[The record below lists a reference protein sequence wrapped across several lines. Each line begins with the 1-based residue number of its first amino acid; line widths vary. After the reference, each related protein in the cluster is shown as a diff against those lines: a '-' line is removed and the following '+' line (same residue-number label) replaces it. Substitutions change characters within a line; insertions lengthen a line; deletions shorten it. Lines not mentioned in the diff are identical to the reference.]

1 MTFPDLSAPSAD
13 LSAADLPAD
22 SLPAGG
28 AELAAFIAG
37 KLCHDFISPAGAIMS
52 GLDLLEDPTA
62 QDMRDDAMSLI
73 RQSAKK
79 LVAHVHFAR
88 VAFGAATTSE
98 QFVSAELR
106 GLVANLSEG
115 GRATLDWRIP
125 DGETFTKAQARILIN
140 LAWMTLGALPT
151 GGVATITARREADR
165 LTLVGSAEGNR
176 ARLKPEAVT
185 GLKGERLTEGLAG
198 QWIQPYWLWLAVDE
212 AGGRLD
218 VASEE
223 GRVGLIARTPV

>member
-1 MTFPDLSAPSAD
+1 MTFPDLSTPSAD
-13 LSAADLPAD
+13 LPAAD
-22 SLPAGG
+22 LPAGG

-88 VAFGAATTSE
+88 VAFGAVTTSE
-98 QFVSAELR
+98 QFASAELR
-106 GLVANLSEG
+106 SLVGNLSEG
-115 GRATLDWRIP
+115 ARAALDWRI
-125 DGETFTKAQARILIN
+125 DDSQTFTKAQARILIN

-151 GGVATITARREADR
+151 GGVATITVRREDDR
-165 LTLVGSAEGNR
+165 LLVIGSAEGNR
-176 ARLKPEAVT
+176 ARLKPEALT
-185 GLKGERLTEGLAG
+185 GLKGERLTEGLTG
-198 QWIQPYWLWLAVDE
+198 QWIQPYWLWLAVTE
-212 AGGRLD
+212 AEGRLD
-218 VASEE
+218 VACDE
-223 GRVGLIARTPV
+223 GRVGLIARLPA

>member
-1 MTFPDLSAPSAD
+1 MTFPDLSALSAD
-13 LSAADLPAD
+13 VAAADLPAA

-79 LVAHVHFAR
+79 MVAHVHFAR

-106 GLVANLSEG
+106 GLVAGLSEG
-115 GRATLDWRIP
+115 GRATLDWRIA
-125 DGETFTKAQARILIN
+125 DGETFTKPQARILIN
-140 LAWMTLGALPT
+140 LA
-151 GGVATITARREADR
+151 
-165 LTLVGSAEGNR
+165 
-176 ARLKPEAVT
+176 
-185 GLKGERLTEGLAG
+185 
-198 QWIQPYWLWLAVDE
+198 
-212 AGGRLD
+212 
-218 VASEE
+218 
-223 GRVGLIARTPV
+223 

>member
-1 MTFPDLSAPSAD
+1 MTFPDLAAATP
-13 LSAADLPAD
+13 AADLAAAD
-22 SLPAGG
+22 LPAGG

-79 LVAHVHFAR
+79 MVAHVHFAR

-106 GLVANLSEG
+106 GLVAGLSEG
-115 GRATLDWRIP
+115 GRAALDWRI
-125 DGETFTKAQARILIN
+125 DADMTFTKAQSRILIN

-151 GGVATITARREADR
+151 GGTATVTIRPEGQH
-165 LTLVGSAEGNR
+165 LMMIGSAEGAR
-176 ARLKPEAVT
+176 ARLKPEALT

-198 QWIQPYWLWLAVDE
+198 QWIQPYWLWLAINE
-212 AGGRLD
+212 TGGRLD
-218 VASEE
+218 VASDE
-223 GRVGLIARTPV
+223 GRVGLIARVPA

>member
-1 MTFPDLSAPSAD
+1 MTFPDLSASSAD
-13 LSAADLPAD
+13 FAAAD
-22 SLPAGG
+22 LPAGG

-73 RQSAKK
+73 RQSARKM
-79 LVAHVHFAR
+79 VAHVHFAR

-106 GLVANLSEG
+106 GLVAGLSEG
-115 GRATLDWRIP
+115 GRASLDWRIS
-125 DGETFTKAQARILIN
+125 DSETFTKAQSRILIN

-151 GGVATITARREADR
+151 GGMAAITIRREDDR
-165 LTLVGSAEGNR
+165 MLLIGSAEGAR
-176 ARLKPEAVT
+176 ARLKPEALT

-198 QWIQPYWLWLAVDE
+198 QWVQPYWLWLAVNE
-212 AGGRLD
+212 SGGRLD
-218 VASEE
+218 VASDE
-223 GRVGLIARTPV
+223 GRVGLIARVPA

>member
-1 MTFPDLSAPSAD
+1 MTLTDLTANSPSAD
-13 LSAADLPAD
+13 LAAAD
-22 SLPAGG
+22 LPAGG

-62 QDMRDDAMSLI
+62 QDMRDDALSLI
-73 RQSAKK
+73 RQSARKM
-79 LVAHVHFAR
+79 VAHVHFAR

-98 QFVSAELR
+98 QFASADLR
-106 GLVANLSEG
+106 GLVSGLHEG
-115 GRATLDWRIP
+115 GRATLDWRIN
-125 DGETFTKAQARILIN
+125 DGTSFTKPQARILIN

-151 GGVATITARREADR
+151 GGVATVTARHDGER
-165 LTLVGSAEGNR
+165 LQLIGSAEGSR
-176 ARLKPEAVT
+176 ARLKPEALT

-198 QWIQPYWLWLAVDE
+198 QWIQPYWLWLAVNE

-218 VASEE
+218 IASDE
-223 GRVGLIARTPV
+223 GRVGLIAQTPV

>member
-1 MTFPDLSAPSAD
+1 MTLTDPTANSPSAD
-13 LSAADLPAD
+13 LAAAD
-22 SLPAGG
+22 LPAGG

-62 QDMRDDAMSLI
+62 QDMRDDALSLI
-73 RQSAKK
+73 RQSARKMI
-79 LVAHVHFAR
+79 AHVHFAR

-98 QFVSAELR
+98 QFASADLR
-106 GLVANLSEG
+106 GLVSGLHEG
-115 GRATLDWRIP
+115 GRATLDWRIN
-125 DGETFTKAQARILIN
+125 DGTSFTKPQARILIN

-151 GGVATITARREADR
+151 GGVATVTARHDGER
-165 LTLVGSAEGNR
+165 LQLIGSAEGAR
-176 ARLKPEAVT
+176 ARLKPEALT

-198 QWIQPYWLWLAVDE
+198 QWIQPYWLWLAVNE

-218 VASEE
+218 IASDE
-223 GRVGLIARTPV
+223 GRVGLIAQTPV

>member
-1 MTFPDLSAPSAD
+1 MTLTDLSARSPSTD
-13 LSAADLPAD
+13 LAAGDLPVD
-22 SLPAGG
+22 G

-62 QDMRDDAMSLI
+62 QDMRDDAMGLI

-79 LVAHVHFAR
+79 MVAHVHFAR

-106 GLVANLSEG
+106 DLVANMSEG
-115 GRATLDWRIP
+115 GRATLDWRIN
-125 DGETFTKAQARILIN
+125 DGETFTKPQARILIN

-151 GGVATITARREADR
+151 GGVATITARREDDR
-165 LTLVGSAEGNR
+165 LLLVGSAEGAR
-176 ARLKPEAVT
+176 ARLKPEAMT

-212 AGGRLD
+212 TGGRLD
-218 VASEE
+218 LATDE
-223 GRVGLIARTPV
+223 GRVGLIARTPA

>member
-1 MTFPDLSAPSAD
+1 MTFPDLSASSAD
-13 LSAADLPAD
+13 FAAAD
-22 SLPAGG
+22 LPAGG

-73 RQSAKK
+73 RQSARKM
-79 LVAHVHFAR
+79 VAHVHFAR

-106 GLVANLSEG
+106 GLVAGLSEG
-115 GRATLDWRIP
+115 GRASLDWRIS
-125 DGETFTKAQARILIN
+125 DGETFTKAQSRILIN

-151 GGVATITARREADR
+151 GGMAAITIRREDDR
-165 LTLVGSAEGNR
+165 MLLIGSAEGAR
-176 ARLKPEAVT
+176 ARLKPEALT

-198 QWIQPYWLWLAVDE
+198 QWVQPYWLWLAVNE
-212 AGGRLD
+212 SGGRLD
-218 VASEE
+218 VACDE
-223 GRVGLIARTPV
+223 GRVGLIARIPA

>member
-1 MTFPDLSAPSAD
+1 MTFPDLSIASPSIELD
-13 LSAADLPAD
+13 AADLPM
-22 SLPAGG
+22 GG

-62 QDMRDDAMSLI
+62 QDMRDDAMGLI

-79 LVAHVHFAR
+79 MVAHVHFAR

-98 QFVSAELR
+98 QFVSAELH
-106 GLVANLSEG
+106 GLVAGLSEG
-115 GRATLDWRIP
+115 GRASLDWRIP
-125 DGETFTKAQARILIN
+125 EGTAFTKPQARILIN

-151 GGVATITARREADR
+151 GGVATITARQEGER
-165 LTLVGSAEGNR
+165 LLLIGSAEGNR
-176 ARLKPEAVT
+176 ARLKPEALT

-198 QWIQPYWLWLAVDE
+198 QWIQPYWLWLAVNE
-212 AGGRLD
+212 TGGRLD
-218 VASEE
+218 VAADE
-223 GRVGLIARTPV
+223 GRVGLIAQMPA

>member
-1 MTFPDLSAPSAD
+1 MTFSDPSTPSAD
-13 LSAADLPAD
+13 ITAADLPA
-22 SLPAGG
+22 GC

-73 RQSAKK
+73 RQSARK

-88 VAFGAATTSE
+88 VAFGAVTTSE
-98 QFVSAELR
+98 QFASAELR
-106 GLVANLSEG
+106 SLVGNLSEG
-115 GRATLDWRIP
+115 ARATLDWRI
-125 DGETFTKAQARILIN
+125 DDSQAFTKAQARILIN

-151 GGVATITARREADR
+151 GGVATITARREDDR
-165 LTLVGSAEGNR
+165 LLLIGSAEGAR
-176 ARLKPEAVT
+176 ARLKPEALT

-198 QWIQPYWLWLAVDE
+198 QWIQPYWLWLAVNE

-218 VASEE
+218 VASDE
-223 GRVGLIARTPV
+223 GRVGLISRTPA

>member
-1 MTFPDLSAPSAD
+1 MTFPDLSAAAPSIALD
-13 LSAADLPAD
+13 AADLPM
-22 SLPAGG
+22 GG

-62 QDMRDDAMSLI
+62 QDMRDDAMNLI
-73 RQSAKK
+73 RQSARKM
-79 LVAHVHFAR
+79 VAHVHFAR

-106 GLVANLSEG
+106 GLVAGLSEG
-115 GRATLDWRIP
+115 GRASLDWRIP
-125 DGETFTKAQARILIN
+125 DGETFTKAQSRILIN

-151 GGVATITARREADR
+151 GGIAAITARREDDR
-165 LTLVGSAEGNR
+165 LLLVGSAEGNR
-176 ARLKPEAVT
+176 ARLKPEALT

-198 QWIQPYWLWLAVDE
+198 QWIQPYWLWLAVNE
-212 AGGRLD
+212 SGGRLD

-223 GRVGLIARTPV
+223 GRVGLIARTPT

>member
-1 MTFPDLSAPSAD
+1 MTLTDLSANSP
-13 LSAADLPAD
+13 AADLPAAE
-22 SLPAGG
+22 LPAGG

-79 LVAHVHFAR
+79 MVAHVHFAR

-98 QFVSAELR
+98 QFNSAELHR
-106 GLVANLSEG
+106 LVAGLSEG
-115 GRATLDWRIP
+115 GRATLDWRIAE
-125 DGETFTKAQARILIN
+125 DATFSKPQARILIN

-151 GGVATITARREADR
+151 GGVATITARREDGQLQLIGA
-165 LTLVGSAEGNR
+165 AEGNR
-176 ARLKPEAVT
+176 ARLKAEALT
-185 GLKGERLTEGLAG
+185 GLNGERLTEGLAG

-218 VASEE
+218 VACHE
-223 GRVGLIARTPV
+223 GRVGLIARTPA

>member
-1 MTFPDLSAPSAD
+1 MTFPDLSASSVDFA
-13 LSAADLPAD
+13 AAD
-22 SLPAGG
+22 LPAGG

-73 RQSAKK
+73 RQSARKM
-79 LVAHVHFAR
+79 VAHVHFAR

-106 GLVANLSEG
+106 GLVAGLSEG
-115 GRATLDWRIP
+115 GRASLDWRIS
-125 DGETFTKAQARILIN
+125 DSETFTKAQSRILIN

-151 GGVATITARREADR
+151 GGMAAITIRREDDR
-165 LTLVGSAEGNR
+165 MLLIGSAEGAR
-176 ARLKPEAVT
+176 ARLKPEALT

-198 QWIQPYWLWLAVDE
+198 QWIQPYWLWLAVNE
-212 AGGRLD
+212 NGGRLD
-218 VASEE
+218 VASDE
-223 GRVGLIARTPV
+223 GRVGLIARVPA

>member
-1 MTFPDLSAPSAD
+1 MTFPDLSASSAD
-13 LSAADLPAD
+13 LAAAD
-22 SLPAGG
+22 LPAGG

-73 RQSAKK
+73 RQSARKM
-79 LVAHVHFAR
+79 VAHVHFAR

-106 GLVANLSEG
+106 GLVAGLSEG
-115 GRATLDWRIP
+115 GRASLDWRIS
-125 DGETFTKAQARILIN
+125 DNETFTKAQSRILIN

-151 GGVATITARREADR
+151 GGMAAITIRREDDR
-165 LTLVGSAEGNR
+165 ILLIGSAEGAR
-176 ARLKPEAVT
+176 ARLKPEALT

-198 QWIQPYWLWLAVDE
+198 QWVQPYWLWLAVNE
-212 AGGRLD
+212 SGGRLD
-218 VASEE
+218 VACDE
-223 GRVGLIARTPV
+223 GRVGLIARIPA

>member
-1 MTFPDLSAPSAD
+1 MTLSDFSAQPSAPELAIAD
-13 LSAADLPAD
+13 
-22 SLPAGG
+22 LPAGG

-37 KLCHDFISPAGAIMS
+37 KLCHDYISPAGAIMS

-73 RQSAKK
+73 RQSARKM
-79 LVAHVHFAR
+79 VAHVHFAR

-98 QFVSAELR
+98 QFASVDLR
-106 GLVANLSEG
+106 GLVGGLYEG
-115 GRATLDWRIP
+115 GRATLDWRIS
-125 DGETFTKAQARILIN
+125 DGATFTKPQARILIN

-151 GGVATITARREADR
+151 GGVATITARHDGER
-165 LTLVGSAEGNR
+165 LQLIGSAEGAR
-176 ARLKPEAVT
+176 ARLKPEALT

-198 QWIQPYWLWLAVDE
+198 QWIQPYWLWLAVKE

-218 VASEE
+218 IAADE
-223 GRVGLIARTPV
+223 GRVGLIAQTPL

>member
-1 MTFPDLSAPSAD
+1 MTFPDISAPSAD
-13 LSAADLPAD
+13 LAAADVPVA

-62 QDMRDDAMSLI
+62 EDMRDDAMSLI
-73 RQSAKK
+73 RQSARK

-98 QFVSAELR
+98 QFASAELR
-106 GLVANLSEG
+106 GLVGGLYEG
-115 GRATLDWRIP
+115 GRASLDWRIS

-151 GGVATITARREADR
+151 GGVATITARREDDR
-165 LTLVGSAEGNR
+165 LLLIGSAEGNR
-176 ARLKPEAVT
+176 ARLKPEALT

-198 QWIQPYWLWLAVDE
+198 QWIQPYWLWLAVVE

-218 VASEE
+218 IACDES
-223 GRVGLIARTPV
+223 RVGLIARTPI

>member
-1 MTFPDLSAPSAD
+1 MTFPDLSASSAD
-13 LSAADLPAD
+13 FAAAD
-22 SLPAGG
+22 LPAGG

-73 RQSAKK
+73 RQSARKM
-79 LVAHVHFAR
+79 VAHVHFAR

-106 GLVANLSEG
+106 GLVAGLSEG
-115 GRATLDWRIP
+115 GRASLDWRIS
-125 DGETFTKAQARILIN
+125 DSETFTKAQSRILIN

-151 GGVATITARREADR
+151 GGMAAITIRREDDR
-165 LTLVGSAEGNR
+165 MLLIGSAEGAR
-176 ARLKPEAVT
+176 ARLKPEALT

-198 QWIQPYWLWLAVDE
+198 QWIQPYWLWLAVYE
-212 AGGRLD
+212 NGGRLD
-218 VASEE
+218 VASDE
-223 GRVGLIARTPV
+223 GRVGLIARVPA

>member
-1 MTFPDLSAPSAD
+1 MTFPDLSTPSAD
-13 LSAADLPAD
+13 LAAAD
-22 SLPAGG
+22 LPAGG

-73 RQSAKK
+73 RQSARKM
-79 LVAHVHFAR
+79 VAHVHFAR
-88 VAFGAATTSE
+88 VAFGAAATSE
-98 QFVSAELR
+98 QFASAELH

-115 GRATLDWRIP
+115 GRATLDWRIN
-125 DGETFTKAQARILIN
+125 DGATFTKAQARILIN

-151 GGVATITARREADR
+151 GGVATITARREDDR
-165 LTLVGSAEGNR
+165 VLLIGSAEGNR
-176 ARLKPEAVT
+176 ARLKPEALT
-185 GLKGERLTEGLAG
+185 GLKGQRLTEGLAG
-198 QWIQPYWLWLAVDE
+198 QWIQPYWLWLAVNE

-218 VASEE
+218 IACDE
-223 GRVGLIARTPV
+223 GRVGLISQTPA